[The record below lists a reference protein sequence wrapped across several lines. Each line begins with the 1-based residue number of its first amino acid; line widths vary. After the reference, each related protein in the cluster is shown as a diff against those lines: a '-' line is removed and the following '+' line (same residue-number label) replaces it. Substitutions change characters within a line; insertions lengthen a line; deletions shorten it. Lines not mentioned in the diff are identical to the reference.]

1 MHMIKETTCWMS
13 QVLFNVRIV
22 ILLLLLWLWGC
33 LFGFNVFVYLS
44 LGGDTRHER
53 LFKHEASFLT
63 MLPSK
68 YTFWVFLKGAGAW
81 ATSFSNSIFCCDS
94 KRLGF
99 YESLQVSQTNWTNEK
114 SNKRRE
120 VGGAVWDSFRSLLW
134 ESALCLPHIGLEHS
148 PRDDFDLDPLCLWL
162 ILNNKLIKFS

>member
-1 MHMIKETTCWMS
+1 MRQLVECHKCYLMY
-13 QVLFNVRIV
+13 VLWYYYYEVAFLV
-22 ILLLLLWLWGC
+22 C
-33 LFGFNVFVYLS
+33 NVFVYLG